1 MIFKSVKIKMKWI
14 EPLKVSIRLY
24 LCTSRSEK
32 SFCGFKL
39 WTINN
44 SYLIVHNLKNGVEWY
59 RQESRRLVSTSRD
72 DSIAR

>member
-1 MIFKSVKIKMKWI
+1 MNWI
-14 EPLKVSIRLY
+14 ELLKVSIRLY

-32 SFCGFKL
+32 SFCGKL
-39 WTINN
+39 ATENCQ
-44 SYLIVHNLKNGVEWY
+44 LKTGVEWY